1 LDALHLLTLSA
12 ALATLLLLGGV
23 VVFLGIE
30 GAPALSGTSENLP
43 AGASSIWAL
52 AWPLLYGSVWASF
65 LAILLAVPVGVGV
78 AVFAVFMARG
88 ALGRWLGTAIDV
100 LAAVPSVVYGLWGL
114 AVIAPRAVPVY
125 EWLSTRLGWIPFFAG
140 TPSTT
145 GRTILT
151 AALVL
156 AVMILPIVSSVSRE
170 AIRLVPSSSTEGAQ
184 ALGATRWEMIRTVV
198 LPEARSGIVAGVML
212 ALGRALGETM
222 AVAMVL
228 SPKPFL
234 VSLRLLTSENPG
246 TVAAY
251 IAQNYPEA
259 HGLEVNALIWLGLLL
274 FAVTF
279 AVSFLARAIVRRS
292 GGGSR

>member
-1 LDALHLLTLSA
+1 VVA
-12 ALATLLLLGGV
+12 AVVTLLLLGGV
-23 VVFLGIE
+23 VVFLAIE
-30 GAPALSGTSENLP
+30 GAPALAGTSENLP

-52 AWPLLYGSVWASF
+52 AGPLLFGSLWASA
-65 LAILLAVPVGVGV
+65 LAIAVAAPLGIGV
-78 AVFAVFMARG
+78 ALFSVLVMRG

-114 AVIAPRAVPVY
+114 MVVAPQTVRIY
-125 EWLSTRLGWIPFFAG
+125 NWLATHLGWIPFFAG
-140 TPSTT
+140 QPSTT
-145 GRTILT
+145 GRTICT

-156 AVMILPIVSSVSRE
+156 AIMILPIVSSVSRE
-170 AIRLVPSSSTEGAQ
+170 AIRLVPSSSIEGAQ
-184 ALGATRWEMIRTVV
+184 ALGATRQEMIRRVV
-198 LPEARSGIVAGVML
+198 LPEARSGIMAGIML

-228 SPKPFL
+228 SATPFL
-234 VSLRLLTSENPG
+234 VSFRLLSSQNPG

-259 HGLEVNALIWLGLLL
+259 HGLEVNALVWLGLLL

-279 AVSFLARAIVRRS
+279 VVSFFARLVVRRS
-292 GGGSR
+292 SGGSR